1 MTKVRREVTLKVAI
15 LYPQLTH
22 FGGAERV
29 VLSIARNYDTT
40 IFTGTFD
47 PLHTHLDFQNFRIK
61 TYQNFFARVPV
72 LKTYE
77 GALRSFLLNVETF
90 DVINPHIFPNTFVS
104 LRFGSRTV
112 WYCHAPLRPAHDN
125 KAFLTLKNLKP
136 VEKFVHLA
144 HGTLQEALDT
154 IAMRR
159 VAKILTNSHVSE
171 KRIAKFYNRKAT
183 VVYPGINPKLFK
195 REDFGDFLLYVGGLS
210 RTGAEP
216 YKRPELAINAMS
228 FLKHKQLYVVGE
240 GKQKKILEASAPKNV
255 KFLGNVSD
263 ETLRDLYARCLAV
276 LYPSYDEEFGFVP
289 IEGMASGKP
298 VIACIDGG
306 GVRET
311 IINGET
317 GFLVEP
323 KSEEIAVAVRK
334 LEDRSLLLKMS
345 ENAMQRCLMFSE
357 EKFIEGINQNFEL
370 LG

>member
-1 MTKVRREVTLKVAI
+1 VTLKVAI
-15 LYPQLTH
+15 LYPQITH

-29 VLSIARNYDTT
+29 VLSIARNFDST
-40 IFTGTFD
+40 IFTGSYD
-47 PLHTHLDFQNFRIK
+47 PLHTHPDFQNFNLK
-61 TYQNFFARVPV
+61 THKNFFAKIPA

-77 GALRSFLLNVETF
+77 GAFRFFSLDLEKF
-90 DVINPHIFPNTFVS
+90 DIINPHVFPSTFAS
-104 LRFGSRTV
+104 LRFGSRTA
-112 WYCHAPLRPAHDN
+112 WYCHAPFRPVHDT
-125 KAFLTLKNLKP
+125 KVYLTMKLLKP
-136 VEKFVHLA
+136 VDKILHVS
-144 HGTLQEALDT
+144 HGTMVELFDT

-159 VAKILTNSHVSE
+159 VAKILTNSRVSQ
-171 KRIAKFYNRKAT
+171 KRILKFYSRKST
-183 VVYPGINPKLFK
+183 VIYPGINPKLFR

-216 YKRPELAINAMS
+216 HKRPELAINAMR
-228 FLKHKQLYVVGE
+228 FLRDKQLYVVGE
-240 GKQKKILEASAPKNV
+240 GKQKKILEASAPSNV

-276 LYPSYDEEFGFVP
+276 LYPSYEEEFGFVP

-311 IINGET
+311 IVDGET

-323 KSEEIAVAVRK
+323 KSEEIAAAVRK

-357 EKFIEGINQNFEL
+357 EKFIEGIKQNFEL